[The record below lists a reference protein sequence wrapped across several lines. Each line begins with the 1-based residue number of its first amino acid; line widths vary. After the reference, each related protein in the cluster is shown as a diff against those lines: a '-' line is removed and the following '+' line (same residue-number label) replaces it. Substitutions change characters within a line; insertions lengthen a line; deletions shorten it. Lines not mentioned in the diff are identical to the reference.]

1 MHTCVVHVRA
11 IINEPLRSWAFEMF
25 SAIFSF
31 WPCTFNEKYR
41 FDTLWKGSPPP
52 RRRPE
57 FRFEHKRWNDNEV
70 ERKWQ
75 RQGWVNGTR
84 RDTRLLTTTTT
95 TVRPVIEITNRSAWP
110 RSHDDVRI
118 YVSTNHV
125 YDANRIEDSRNIK
138 ASVRLRRGVLRS
150 PFYTRISRTCFTSTY
165 REENGHRI
173 MSTNALYKATIKRS
187 GVSEIELHGP

>member
-1 MHTCVVHVRA
+1 MSRYA
-11 IINEPLRSWAFEMF
+11 RGRSKCFRQF
-25 SAIFSF
+25 F
-31 WPCTFNEKYR
+31 R
-41 FDTLWKGSPPP
+41 FDRVHLTKNIASTHYEKGPSS
-52 RRRPE
+52 RHPE
-57 FRFEHKRWNDNEV
+57 FRFEQKRWNDNEV

-173 MSTNALYKATIKRS
+173 MSTTRYIRRQ
-187 GVSEIELHGP
+187 